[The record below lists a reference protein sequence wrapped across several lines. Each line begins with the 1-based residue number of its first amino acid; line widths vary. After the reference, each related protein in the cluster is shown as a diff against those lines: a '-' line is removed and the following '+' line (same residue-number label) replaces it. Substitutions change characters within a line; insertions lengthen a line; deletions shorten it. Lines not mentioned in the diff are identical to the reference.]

1 MKADGT
7 FGIIGAMES
16 EVARLR
22 DALSQRE
29 TVECSGI
36 IFHRGTLGRRRVALA
51 RCGVGKVNAARCAQ
65 ILIDR
70 FDVDD
75 LINTGI
81 AGGVGA
87 GLRIGDVVIGT
98 ELVQHDFDVSAFGY
112 ARGNLCD
119 AARRDA
125 PTVFRSAPAL
135 IEALRAAAAALID
148 PARVKTGRIATGDR
162 FVASAAEKRAIAEDF
177 GAVAVEMEGGA
188 VAQVAAAAGV
198 PFVVLRAISDLAD
211 GSAHES
217 FQAFEQ
223 ETAALSAAILRRLIE
238 GKS

>member
-1 MKADGT
+1 MKADAT

-16 EVARLR
+16 EVAQLR

-29 TVECSGI
+29 TAECSGI
-36 IFHRGTLGRRRVALA
+36 AFHCGTLGKCRVALV

-70 FDVDD
+70 FGVDD
-75 LINTGI
+75 LVNTGI
-81 AGGVGA
+81 AGGVGK
-87 GLRIGDVVIGT
+87 GLHVGDVVIGT

-119 AARRDA
+119 AAQRDA
-125 PTVFRSAPAL
+125 PTVFRSDPAL
-135 IEALRAAAAALID
+135 IEAFRAAAESLID
-148 PARVKTGRIATGDR
+148 SARVKTGRIATGDR
-162 FVASAAEKRAIAEDF
+162 FVASATEKRAIAEDF

-198 PFVVLRAISDLAD
+198 PFIVLRAVSDLAD

-217 FQAFEQ
+217 FQALEQ

-238 GKS
+238 GR